1 MQKMKTSNQK
11 FEVFN
16 VTEEGKERC
25 PKALKLGQWSLQV
38 ESGGI

>member
-1 MQKMKTSNQK
+1 MQNKTSHQK

-25 PKALKLGQWSLQV
+25 PKALKLGWSPQV